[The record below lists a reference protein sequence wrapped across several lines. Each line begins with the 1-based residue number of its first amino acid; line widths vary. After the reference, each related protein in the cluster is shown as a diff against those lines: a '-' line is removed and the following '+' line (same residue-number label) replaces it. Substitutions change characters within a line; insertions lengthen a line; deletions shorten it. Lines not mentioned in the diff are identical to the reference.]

1 MINISDSVLTTNENT
16 KICPTCSAVIPYDAK
31 ECGECGEKFN
41 IPAQEKEIS
50 KEVNII
56 SETDAS
62 DKEMVDANID
72 DRRNGIIGA
81 GILLMLIGFISGPI
95 MIALYSLN
103 AINILNINF
112 RSDPVSLWLL
122 FSLGTIVGFIG
133 TAIVVVGL
141 NGNKYIKEIIK

>member
-1 MINISDSVLTTNENT
+1 
-16 KICPTCSAVIPYDAK
+16 VIPYDAK

-103 AINILNINF
+103 GINILNINF

-122 FSLGTIVGFIG
+122 FSLGTIV
-133 TAIVVVGL
+133 
-141 NGNKYIKEIIK
+141 